1 MYGCEPIVRNAAAL
15 AKAIIYKY
23 KDQLQAGIIIAGV
36 DDIDGAS
43 IYEVTLGGSMFK
55 QNVCLGGSGSTYIYG
70 YVDSNYR
77 PDMTPEEGEEF
88 VRRGRKC

>member
-36 DDIDGAS
+36 DDVDGAS
-43 IYEVTLGGSMFK
+43 I
-55 QNVCLGGSGSTYIYG
+55 
-70 YVDSNYR
+70 
-77 PDMTPEEGEEF
+77 
-88 VRRGRKC
+88 